1 MLNRLKNNF
10 DRGIEKIK
18 WFSSVLSERLKIE
31 FIVIKLLFQS
41 DKMEK
46 KRDELFK
53 KIGQRVYEIK
63 GNSDRHVLKD
73 KFISESMGEIE
84 KINSEIDNTK
94 KKASEISGS
103 L

>member
-1 MLNRLKNNF
+1 MLKRLKKDF

-18 WFSSVLSERLKIE
+18 WFATVLSERIKIE
-31 FIVIKLLFQS
+31 LLVVKLLFQS

-46 KRDELFK
+46 KRGELLI
-53 KIGQRVYEIK
+53 KIGERVYELK
-63 GNSDRHVLKD
+63 GNSDRNVLKD
-73 KFISESMGEIE
+73 RVISEALNEIE
-84 KINSEIDNTK
+84 QINSEIDSTR

>member
-1 MLNRLKNNF
+1 MLKRLKGNF

-18 WFSSVLSERLKIE
+18 WFSALLSERIKIE
-31 FIVIKLLFQS
+31 LLVMKLLFQS

-46 KRDELFK
+46 KRDELLK
-53 KIGQRVYEIK
+53 KIGQRVYELK
-63 GNSDRHVLKD
+63 ENSDRNVLKD
-73 KFISESMGEIE
+73 RFITEALNEIE
-84 KINSEIDNTK
+84 QINSEIDSTK

>member
-1 MLNRLKNNF
+1 MLKRLKTNF

-18 WFSSVLSERLKIE
+18 WFSTVFSERIKIE
-31 FIVIKLLFQS
+31 LLVMKLLFQS

-46 KRDELFK
+46 KRDELLR
-53 KIGQRVYEIK
+53 KIGQRVYELK
-63 GNSDRHVLKD
+63 GNSERHVLKD
-73 KFISESMGEIE
+73 RFIAEALNEIE
-84 KINSEIDNTK
+84 QINSELESTK